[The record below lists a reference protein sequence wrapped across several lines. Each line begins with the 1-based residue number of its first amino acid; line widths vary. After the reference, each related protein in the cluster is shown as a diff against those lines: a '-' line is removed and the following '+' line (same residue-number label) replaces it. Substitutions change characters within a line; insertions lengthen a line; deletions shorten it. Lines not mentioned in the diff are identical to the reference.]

1 MGFRLRFVAALIA
14 LSAACSGN
22 DASADRKICEA
33 IRSVDESA
41 SNQDAVNAVRAI
53 KEAGSPASAI
63 LADVQSHAESVGN
76 QVTLFARFDDLEAT
90 CDAEGISLDLP
101 TEQP

>member
-1 MGFRLRFVAALIA
+1 MAALIV
-14 LSAACSGN
+14 LSAACSSD

-33 IRSVDESA
+33 ILSVDARASA
-41 SNQDAVNAVRAI
+41 QDAADAVRAI
-53 KEAGSPASAI
+53 KDAGSPSRAI
-63 LADVQSHAESVGN
+63 LADVQSHADSVGN
-76 QVTLFARFDDLEAT
+76 QVTLYARFDELEET

>member
-1 MGFRLRFVAALIA
+1 MRRGRKLVATLIV
-14 LSAACSGN
+14 LPAACSGD

-33 IRSVDESA
+33 ILSVDARA
-41 SNQDAVNAVRAI
+41 SNQDAADAVRAI
-53 KEAGSPASAI
+53 KEAGSPASAT

-76 QVTLFARFDDLEAT
+76 QMTLFARFDELEAT